1 MNTVIA
7 NKLSQIIESKESK
20 ENNVFK
26 PNRQFFKDVEIG
38 QKRFWQLVR
47 NEKNLTILEMKRLST
62 YFGVH
67 ILELHDFTIKYL
79 SNKSTELEGDRFDY
93 LDRLKLVKG

>member
-1 MNTVIA
+1 MNTIIA

-47 NEKNLTILEMKRLST
+47 NEKNLTILEMKRLAS

-67 ILELHDFTIKYL
+67 ILELHDFTLKYL
-79 SNKSTELEGDRFDY
+79 SEDNPISQKNKLDY
-93 LDRLKLVKG
+93 KKYGLVKS